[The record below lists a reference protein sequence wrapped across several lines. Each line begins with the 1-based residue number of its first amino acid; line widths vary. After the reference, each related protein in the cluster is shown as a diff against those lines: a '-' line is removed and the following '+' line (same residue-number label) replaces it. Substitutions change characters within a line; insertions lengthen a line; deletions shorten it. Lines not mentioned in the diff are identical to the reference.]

1 VHRLDRPVP
10 ASKTADAGGVGVG
23 GIEAEDAEG
32 GDTGEVLALEVG
44 DGAFDQEG
52 LGDVR
57 ER

>member
-1 VHRLDRPVP
+1 VP